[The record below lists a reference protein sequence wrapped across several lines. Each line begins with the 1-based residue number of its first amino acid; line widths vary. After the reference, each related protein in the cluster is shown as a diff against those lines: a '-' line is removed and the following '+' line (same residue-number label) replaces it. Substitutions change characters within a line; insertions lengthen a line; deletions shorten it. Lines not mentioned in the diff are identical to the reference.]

1 MKKSTRIA
9 CAGTLATAVV
19 AALSAFASG
28 YFTGAAP
35 WPSSGLSMAVG
46 PTAAAPGSP
55 VPNATPRLPLA
66 LGNAPEQTR
75 FDRFIVKYRDGAA
88 ARSNQATLMSA
99 VNAAAT
105 RAGVAGMRTSANG
118 TRAALGMQHVRRLA
132 GGGDVIRLSR
142 HLDAVEAA
150 ALLAQLRADPSVQFA
165 QPDYIKQHF
174 DFTPNDPRYA
184 DLQWHYSHPTTGIH
198 APTAWDTSSGAGV
211 VVAVLDTGYLDH
223 ADLNANLVPGY
234 DFIIDTDVAGDS
246 DGRDADAHDPGDWL
260 GSDPSSFHGTHVAGT
275 VAAVTNNGLGVAGV
289 AFNARVQ
296 PVRVLGHGGG
306 YSSDIA
312 DAITWASGG
321 SVAGVPDNAA
331 PAEVI
336 NMSLGGYGTCAQ
348 DPVTQAAIDGAIA
361 RGVTVVVA
369 AGNSNADAASFS
381 PASCKGVITVGAT
394 GKGGARASYSNFGAT
409 VTLSAPGGDDTGIA
423 PDYGVVW
430 SLGNSGTQT
439 PDASPAGDRLVGMQ
453 GTSMASPHV
462 AAVVAMM
469 QSAANAAG
477 KPALTPAQ
485 VKTLLRTTVSPFT
498 VAPPVSRSQGPGIL
512 NAAAAVAAAAQDIP
526 VDQGALLDN
535 RIALV
540 GQGGAAG
547 DTLLYRIVVPAG
559 RASLNLRSYGGSGD
573 VSLYVAH
580 ERVPSATSFDRKS
593 AKPGNSETVMLTSPA
608 AGTYYVAVVGETA
621 FANVSVMGLY

>member
-28 YFTGAAP
+28 YFTGTAP
-35 WPSSGLSMAVG
+35 WPSSGLSM
-46 PTAAAPGSP
+46 TAAPSGSAATGVTAVRKVPLGTAP
-55 VPNATPRLPLA
+55 A
-66 LGNAPEQTR
+66 QTS
-75 FDRFIVKYRDGAA
+75 FDRFIVKYQDGAV
-88 ARSNQATLMSA
+88 ARSSQATLMNA
-99 VNAAAT
+99 VNTAAI
-105 RAGVAGMRTSANG
+105 RAGVAGMKMSPNG
-118 TRAALGMQHVRRLA
+118 TSTALSMQHVRRLA
-132 GGGDVIRLSR
+132 TGADVIRLSR
-142 HLDAVEAA
+142 RLDQAEAD
-150 ALLAQLRADPSVQFA
+150 ALLSQLRADPTVEFA
-165 QPDYIKQHF
+165 QPDYIKRHF

-184 DLQWHYSHPTTGIH
+184 DLQWHYSNPTTGIK
-198 APTAWDTSSGAGV
+198 APAAWDVSTGAGV

-223 ADLNANLVPGY
+223 ADLNDNLVPGY
-234 DFIIDTDVAGDS
+234 DFIIDTDVAGDG

-275 VAAVTNNGLGVAGV
+275 IAAVTNNGLALAGV
-289 AFNARVQ
+289 AFNAKVQ

-306 YSSDIA
+306 YTSDIA

-321 SVAGVPDNAA
+321 PVTGVPDNTN

-336 NMSLGGYGTCAQ
+336 NMSLGGYGSCNQ
-348 DPVTQAAIDGAIA
+348 DPVTQAAIDGAIS

-369 AGNSNADAASFS
+369 AGNSNADAANHS

-394 GKGGARASYSNFGAT
+394 GKTGARSSYSNFGAT
-409 VTLSAPGGDDTGIA
+409 VTLSAPGGDDNNIA

-430 SLGNSGTQT
+430 SLGNSGSQE
-439 PDASPAGDRLVGMQ
+439 PDASPAGDRMVGMQ

-485 VKTLLRTTVSPFT
+485 VKTLLRTTVSPF
-498 VAPPVSRSQGPGIL
+498 VVQPPVSKSQGPGIV
-512 NAAAAVAAAAQDIP
+512 NAAAAVLAASQDIP
-526 VDQGALLDN
+526 ADQGALLDN
-535 RIALV
+535 RIALG
-540 GQGGAAG
+540 GQGGGAG
-547 DTLLYRIVVPAG
+547 DTLLYKIVVPAG
-559 RASLNLRSYGGSGD
+559 KTSLNLRTYGGTGN
-573 VSLYVAH
+573 VSIYVAH
-580 ERVPSATSFDRKS
+580 ERVPTSTSFDRKS
-593 AKPGNSETVMLTSPA
+593 VKPGNSETVAITNPV
-608 AGTYYVAVVGETA
+608 AGTYYLAVVGETA